1 MGTFVLNCYE
11 VLFNWAC
18 IKGNTDSLSCFWTE
32 GFVSSRVPE
41 LARARSLDTK
51 PEVQKHD
58 KVSLFP
64 LIHAQL
70 NKNSYQF
77 NTNVPKK
84 KQTNEKNERNDF
96 DLKETS
102 IDIS

>member
-1 MGTFVLNCYE
+1 MQTKASFKQSSGTL
-11 VLFNWAC
+11 
-18 IKGNTDSLSCFWTE
+18 
-32 GFVSSRVPE
+32 
-41 LARARSLDTK
+41 LDTK
-51 PEVQKHD
+51 PSVQKHD
-58 KVSLFP
+58 KESVFP

-77 NTNVPKK
+77 ITNVPKK